1 METNTAARI
10 RKQDSYYRIAEIRKK
25 ATREGG
31 APLLF
36 KSVFSVFQRTPSDFV
51 RAEPALDGVRYHIPA
66 DAFFSLAGYAGGYKA
81 FVHVKYKLRY
91 VFRLFSVSKIYS
103 ADMRNINNA

>member
-10 RKQDSYYRIAEIRKK
+10 PPISIQFMSRRFRRMFTAHAS
-25 ATREGG
+25 
-31 APLLF
+31 
-36 KSVFSVFQRTPSDFV
+36 SDFV

-103 ADMRNINNA
+103 AEMRNIINA